1 MKTKRTWSTGMVKIY
16 ENFSNDFL
24 YPNPN
29 NILVFTE
36 NHDADRLNTIY
47 KNDFQKYKM
56 AMTLIATVRGIPQI
70 YYGSEIGMAGSK
82 SFGDG
87 AIRSDFPGGWNGDTN
102 NAFTNTG
109 RNDEQKKFHDF
120 SSKLFNWRKTKTVIH
135 SGKTTHYVPENNV
148 YVYFRYN
155 DFESVMVVIN
165 NNSEKQI
172 FKTNRFKENTSNYKI
187 GTDVLTG
194 KSINLQNDIEIDG
207 KSVLILE
214 LK

>member
-1 MKTKRTWSTGMVKIY
+1 
-16 ENFSNDFL
+16 
-24 YPNPN
+24 
-29 NILVFTE
+29 
-36 NHDADRLNTIY
+36 
-47 KNDFQKYKM
+47 
-56 AMTLIATVRGIPQI
+56 
-70 YYGSEIGMAGSK
+70 MAGSK
-82 SFGDG
+82 SVGDG

-102 NAFTNTG
+102 NAFTNAG